1 MSSANPLLGAPR
13 IHGELLKLGIEI
25 SQATVANYMVRR
37 QGHLRRPGGASC
49 ALRPKALPPSIC
61 LYVIVILR
69 HLAGKS
75 CTRQSPAS
83 HRGLALAPGSGSVP
97 VGHCSALSAARP
109 RRVVRIAFLQPRRG
123 DGNHR
128 DRHGSALALQN
139 GCVERGIGSI
149 RNECLDH
156 NVATNILRRRE
167 VWSCARVDPVSG
179 ERVVVNTFPVDSHP
193 EFGGRGKETGV
204 GVNALRF
211 HNASRAALR
220 SAGQDSFPGQGSRGA
235 VSLV

>member
-25 SQATVANYMVRR
+25 SQATVAKYMVRR

-61 LYVIVILR
+61 LYVMIILR

-97 VGHCSALSAARP
+97 VDSAP
-109 RRVVRIAFLQPRRG
+109 RYLL
-123 DGNHR
+123 R
-128 DRHGSALALQN
+128 DRDASYGSHFCNRVEAMGITEIVTARRSPWQN
-139 GCVERGIGSI
+139 GCVERGTDSI

-156 NVATNILRRRE
+156 NVATNIQRRR
-167 VWSCARVDPVSG
+167 
-179 ERVVVNTFPVDSHP
+179 
-193 EFGGRGKETGV
+193 GRY
-204 GVNALRF
+204 
-211 HNASRAALR
+211 
-220 SAGQDSFPGQGSRGA
+220 GA
-235 VSLV
+235 VQEMRVGPA